1 MRLLSAIWSDIKFQA
16 KQGFYLVYLIITI
29 MYLILL
35 SMLPPNVLTI
45 ALPLVVFS
53 DPSVLGLF
61 FIGGIILLEK
71 SQGVMM
77 AIVVTPL
84 KTEEYVLSK
93 AISLALVSVF
103 AAITI
108 TALSPID
115 NVNWFLLIISTILTA
130 GLFTLS
136 GIMINAGCNN
146 VNQYMVK
153 TIPYMLL
160 FTLPCFS
167 LLGFEYSYLFTVVPS
182 VAALRLLLGAYH
194 GIVRYEALGLT
205 LYLVVM
211 NYLFFRNSVRIFE
224 NKIVYQDQKL

>member
-1 MRLLSAIWSDIKFQA
+1 MRLLNAIWSDIKFQI

-29 MYLILL
+29 MYLIIL
-35 SMLPPNVLTI
+35 SMLPENVLTI

-71 SQGVMM
+71 SQGVLMVM
-77 AIVVTPL
+77 VVSPL
-84 KTEEYVLSK
+84 RTQEYILAK
-93 AISLALVSVF
+93 AISLALVSAI
-103 AAITI
+103 AAIAI
-108 TALSPID
+108 TAFSPIN
-115 NVNWFLLIISTILTA
+115 NVNWVLLILSTILTA

-160 FTLPCFS
+160 FVLPCFS

-194 GIVRYEALGLT
+194 GIIWYEALGLT
-205 LYLVVM
+205 LYLVLM
-211 NYLFFRNSVRIFE
+211 NYLFFRYSVKIFE
-224 NKIVYQDQKL
+224 NKIVYQD

>member
-1 MRLLSAIWSDIKFQA
+1 MRLLNAIWSDIKFQT

-29 MYLILL
+29 MYLIIL
-35 SMLPPNVLTI
+35 SMLPENVLTI

-71 SQGVMM
+71 SQGVIMVM
-77 AIVVTPL
+77 VVSPL
-84 KTEEYVLSK
+84 RTEEYVLAK
-93 AISLALVSVF
+93 AISLALISAI
-103 AAITI
+103 AAIAI
-108 TALSPID
+108 TALSPIN
-115 NVNWFLLIISTILTA
+115 NVNWPLMIISTILTA
-130 GLFTLS
+130 GLFTLC

-160 FTLPCFS
+160 FILPCFS

-194 GIVRYEALGLT
+194 GIIWYEALGLT
-205 LYLVVM
+205 LYLILM
-211 NYLFFRNSVRIFE
+211 NYIFFRYSVKIFE
-224 NKIVYQDQKL
+224 NKIVYQD

>member
-1 MRLLSAIWSDIKFQA
+1 MRLLSAIWSDIRFQI

-29 MYLILL
+29 MYLIIL

-93 AISLALVSVF
+93 AISLAFVSVM
-103 AAITI
+103 AAIAI
-108 TALSPID
+108 TALSPII
-115 NVNWFLLIISTILTA
+115 NVNWILLIISTILTA

-160 FTLPCFS
+160 FVLPCFS

-194 GIVRYEALGLT
+194 GIIWYEALGLT
-205 LYLVVM
+205 LYLMLM

-224 NKIVYQDQKL
+224 NKIVYQDQKI